1 VVPARAHALNG
12 PDHLAGHTS
21 AVSLASGVLVALLLL
36 VIPGAIIARA
46 AQLTWPVAVAVGPAL
61 TYGTVA
67 LAILPLGA
75 VGIPWNLWT
84 ALLAL
89 PAVVL
94 IAFGFASLGMGITS
108 YMKTFQQMDW
118 INFVMLPMF
127 LFSTTFYPLSTY
139 PGPLQVVVRC
149 TPLYHGIELIRRLV
163 TGDVGWSLLGNA
175 AYLAVLDQ
183 LRTRSPLVLGGRS
196 AGARSACRIAR
207 DVGARGV
214 LALSFPLH
222 PPGRPEKSRLEELRG
237 VRLPTLVI
245 QGEKDPFGTPEEFPD
260 GIELAVV
267 PEADH
272 SMKVAKR
279 ASVSQADALAVVLE
293 ATLEWVVREVAG
305 NPGG

>member
-1 VVPARAHALNG
+1 MPAERMVATPRGEARVVTRRAKRPIATIVLTHGAGGGIDAPDLVRLARTL
-12 PDHLAGHTS
+12 PQQD
-21 AVSLASGVLVALLLL
+21 VSVVLVEMPWRVAGKKLA
-36 VIPGAIIARA
+36 PAPAAI
-46 AQLTWPVAVAVGPAL
+46 
-61 TYGTVA
+61 
-67 LAILPLGA
+67 
-75 VGIPWNLWT
+75 
-84 ALLAL
+84 
-89 PAVVL
+89 
-94 IAFGFASLGMGITS
+94 
-108 YMKTFQQMDW
+108 D
-118 INFVMLPMF
+118 
-127 LFSTTFYPLSTY
+127 
-139 PGPLQVVVRC
+139 
-149 TPLYHGIELIRRLV
+149 
-163 TGDVGWSLLGNA
+163 A